1 MQLNIKKTQ
10 SKTGQ
15 ETYIGISPEKAYR
28 WPTTHEK
35 MLNITIRETL
45 IKTTKR
51 YRLTPARIAVN
62 ERSTY
67 SAGEGVVTRK
77 PSHAVGGNI
86 NQ

>member
-1 MQLNIKKTQ
+1 
-10 SKTGQ
+10 
-15 ETYIGISPEKAYR
+15 
-28 WPTTHEK
+28 